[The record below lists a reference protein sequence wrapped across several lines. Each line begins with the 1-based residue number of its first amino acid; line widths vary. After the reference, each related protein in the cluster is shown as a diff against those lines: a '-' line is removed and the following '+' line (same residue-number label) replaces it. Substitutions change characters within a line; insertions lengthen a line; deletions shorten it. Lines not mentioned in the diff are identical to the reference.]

1 MTILYDDTA
10 NLSSM
15 SEEELTE
22 LINLNKLCNRQ
33 RAGPWNLLSLEND
46 YKEFYLPRSTNRVIT
61 ARDSDYQNKLIG
73 VLIIMSTKESRGV
86 AASPP
91 LAQWFVDNSVDI
103 EKCCIP
109 HVFVEQNYNVAAGL
123 FETGEAK
130 AVELGF
136 EDWIMYGAFE
146 ASQEEFWKNLFAGRW
161 SAMADTDGVLID
173 PIPGDALPHAVRVRL
188 V

>member
-1 MTILYDDTA
+1 
-10 NLSSM
+10 
-15 SEEELTE
+15 
-22 LINLNKLCNRQ
+22 
-33 RAGPWNLLSLEND
+33 
-46 YKEFYLPRSTNRVIT
+46 
-61 ARDSDYQNKLIG
+61 
-73 VLIIMSTKESRGV
+73 MSTKESRGV
-86 AASPP
+86 TACAP

-123 FETGEAK
+123 FETAEAK

-146 ASQEEFWKNLFAGRW
+146 ASQEAFWKNLFVGRW
-161 SAMADTDGVLID
+161 SAMTDTDGVVID